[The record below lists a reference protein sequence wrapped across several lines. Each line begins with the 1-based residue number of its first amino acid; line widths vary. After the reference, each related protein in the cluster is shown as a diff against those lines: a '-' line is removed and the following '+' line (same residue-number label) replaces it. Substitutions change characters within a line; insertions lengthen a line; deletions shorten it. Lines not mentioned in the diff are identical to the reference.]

1 LCEFTRSAANGGNSA
16 DTLWSLLLKSNG
28 MLDADDGNR
37 FTWKRFL
44 AYFVVIAIVKLI
56 WPI

>member
-1 LCEFTRSAANGGNSA
+1 MHYDLIHAAILVGALIATN
-16 DTLWSLLLKSNG
+16 LVLKATG
-28 MLDADDGNR
+28 MLDADDGSR

-44 AYFVVIAIVKLI
+44 AYFVVIAIVNLI

>member
-1 LCEFTRSAANGGNSA
+1 VHYDLIHAAILVGALIATN
-16 DTLWSLLLKSNG
+16 LVLKATG
-28 MLDADDGNR
+28 MLDADDGSR

-44 AYFVVIAIVKLI
+44 AYFVVIAIVNLI